1 MKWIM
6 VLVFVSAL
14 LVSNVVGEID
24 TQQIIT
30 EVETELETE
39 LPDLPYNVYVGCSP
53 HMIPTSDGFSVDG
66 YTIDLIIINTVL
78 ANDSPQANAIA
89 DMLVEVGV
97 RVASRYP
104 DDKFWIT
111 SIIQAKEHGGARIV
125 SEAFVGI

>member
-6 VLVFVSAL
+6 VLVLISAL

-30 EVETELETE
+30 EVETELPE
-39 LPDLPYNVYVGCSP
+39 LPYNVYVGCYP
-53 HMIPTSDGFSVDG
+53 HMIWIGDGSVDG
-66 YTIDLIIINTVL
+66 YMIELIIINTGL

-111 SIIQAKEHGGARIV
+111 SMIHDEDPTTPSIV